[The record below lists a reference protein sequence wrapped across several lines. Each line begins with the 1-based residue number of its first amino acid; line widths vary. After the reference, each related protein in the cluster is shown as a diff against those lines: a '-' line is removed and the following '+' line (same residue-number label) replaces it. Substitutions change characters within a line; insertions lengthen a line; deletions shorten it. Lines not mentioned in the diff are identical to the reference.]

1 MACTD
6 GIIKNIVSNCTT
18 VKVSGLEPVAYVFN
32 RKEAEFVFSSTK
44 DKENTITSIKLA
56 TGKKAYTINAYK
68 KGINAG
74 HSIVVADTRPDTYQ
88 QWVTFESFE
97 SLADDVINVTGL
109 NDVVVIV
116 ETKHK
121 TSTGEGVFLA
131 YGVKGGLW
139 KAEDTL
145 DWNTDAASRKIK
157 LQSLGGNEEPY
168 PYWIVY
174 SNDFASTKTLLDG
187 LLTTT

>member
-74 HSIVVADTRPDTYQ
+74 
-88 QWVTFESFE
+88 
-97 SLADDVINVTGL
+97 
-109 NDVVVIV
+109 
-116 ETKHK
+116 
-121 TSTGEGVFLA
+121 
-131 YGVKGGLW
+131 
-139 KAEDTL
+139 TL
-145 DWNTDAASRKIK
+145 
-157 LQSLGGNEEPY
+157 
-168 PYWIVY
+168 
-174 SNDFASTKTLLDG
+174 
-187 LLTTT
+187 